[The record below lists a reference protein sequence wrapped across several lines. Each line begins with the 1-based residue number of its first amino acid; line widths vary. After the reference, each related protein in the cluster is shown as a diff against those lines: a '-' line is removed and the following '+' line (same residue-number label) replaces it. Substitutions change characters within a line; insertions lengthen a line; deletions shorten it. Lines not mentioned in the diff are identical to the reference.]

1 MLDRGFFF
9 GEMIRAVFFY
19 GKCLPYTFD
28 RIAVGE
34 NPMKEIEK
42 RPGMDPEIIRMMD
55 EASKLEA
62 PELD

>member
-1 MLDRGFFF
+1 MEILLCVGALKSFDDRLKS
-9 GEMIRAVFFY
+9 I
-19 GKCLPYTFD
+19 FD

-42 RPGMDPEIIRMMD
+42 RPGMDPEITRMMN
-55 EASKLEA
+55 EAWQMEA